1 MKNKFKSFTLITF
14 GLVFGILIS
23 VNLSVFADKKGEA
36 KKLPVEDLRIFAEVF
51 GKIKA
56 DYVEEV
62 EDKQL
67 LTEALNGMLAG
78 LDPHSTF
85 LDQDHFK
92 EMQQGTAGEF
102 GGLGIEVGMED
113 GFVKV
118 ISPIE
123 DTPAFKAGLQSGDL
137 IIKLDD
143 KSTKGMS
150 LNDAVKIMRGKP
162 GTSLNV
168 QILRK
173 GQNAPFDY
181 SCSDKKPKC
190 KG

>member
-1 MKNKFKSFTLITF
+1 MKNKFKSLTLITF

-23 VNLSVFADKKGEA
+23 VNLSVFADKKSEA

-92 EMQQGTAGEF
+92 
-102 GGLGIEVGMED
+102 
-113 GFVKV
+113 
-118 ISPIE
+118 
-123 DTPAFKAGLQSGDL
+123 
-137 IIKLDD
+137 
-143 KSTKGMS
+143 
-150 LNDAVKIMRGKP
+150 
-162 GTSLNV
+162 
-168 QILRK
+168 
-173 GQNAPFDY
+173 
-181 SCSDKKPKC
+181 
-190 KG
+190 